1 MSSKQ
6 IVVVTS
12 LFVALVAPRAFAGLL
27 DGAVDAL
34 HGFPDSYRDANGL
47 VLEPCLATTGACGP
61 ADEVPTSFP
70 NPVFYW
76 IAEARMPTYG
86 GKGGNPDATRPGGQ
100 ATATL
105 RMELMGTFPLDIDGN
120 RVPVAGGQLV
130 LQSLQI
136 RIDSLLDQ
144 QLYTVTTPFGVFD
157 AIPANVDFDGT
168 GERTRNVDSI
178 KETFQL
184 PADPIPPGSF
194 DQSGLPSSPYSP
206 VPWTFSG
213 MDLFLT
219 CAGGPQPSGFLGPVV
234 VIVNVPTL
242 VECTIEGSPL
252 GPAFDVFRVEGPEV
266 GGGPTLWAELSGTP
280 FATGVVPW
288 VPGEPP
294 VDMIETTQ
302 FRITGQVV
310 PPPPVP
316 ALGPGALAAMAALLA
331 LLGLRASR
339 LPPRLGAR
347 AARAPVS

>member
-1 MSSKQ
+1 MSRKKITIATS
-6 IVVVTS
+6 ILVT
-12 LFVALVAPRAFAGLL
+12 LIAPRAFAGFF
-27 DGAVDAL
+27 DGVVDPL
-34 HGFPDSYRDANGL
+34 HGFPDSYQDANGL
-47 VLEPCLATTGACGP
+47 VLQPCLTTTGECGP

-105 RMELMGTFPLDIDGN
+105 RMELMGSFPLDVNGDP
-120 RVPVAGGQLV
+120 VPVAGGQLV
-130 LQSLQI
+130 LQSLQF

-144 QLYTVTTPFGVFD
+144 QLYTVTTPFGEFN
-157 AIPANVDFDGT
+157 AIPADVDFDDDG
-168 GERTRNVDSI
+168 GRTRNVDSI
-178 KETFQL
+178 KETFQF
-184 PADPIPPGSF
+184 PDDPIPPGSF
-194 DQSGLPSSPYSP
+194 DQSTFPTSPYST

-234 VIVNVPTL
+234 VIVGVPTL

-288 VPGEPP
+288 VPGDPP

-302 FRITGQVV
+302 FRIVGHVI
-310 PPPPVP
+310 PVP
-316 ALGPGALAAMAALLA
+316 EPGRVLQLVA
-331 LLGLRASR
+331 
-339 LPPRLGAR
+339 GAGFLTVLYR
-347 AARAPVS
+347 RHVRRSQSTRSS